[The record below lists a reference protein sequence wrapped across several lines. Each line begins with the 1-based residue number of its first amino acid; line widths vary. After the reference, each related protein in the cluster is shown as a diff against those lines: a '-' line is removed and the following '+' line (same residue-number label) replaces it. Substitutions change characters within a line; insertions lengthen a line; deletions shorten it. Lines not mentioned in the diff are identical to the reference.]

1 MFTLLIKNLAPHT
14 HGSQKL
20 LPFFH
25 RKAFILPMALNTAQT
40 EIQRESTERKG
51 FCSASRPG
59 ELHVLPGFL
68 PKITQTFP
76 STGANKDTFHQKVS
90 ESVPVKLSRCN
101 FFCSNQT
108 LFVSSYPNQ
117 NKTGKNN
124 LLTDDTFFS

>member
-1 MFTLLIKNLAPHT
+1 
-14 HGSQKL
+14 
-20 LPFFH
+20 
-25 RKAFILPMALNTAQT
+25 MALNTAQT
-40 EIQRESTERKG
+40 EIQTESTERKG
-51 FCSASRPG
+51 FCSVCRPG

-68 PKITQTFP
+68 PKIIQTFP
-76 STGANKDTFHQKVS
+76 STGAKKDTFHQEVS

-101 FFCSNQT
+101 SFCSNQT